1 MRILVTG
8 GLGYVGSHVC
18 IELIESGYDIV
29 VIDNLSNSSLESLK
43 RIEKLVNCKIPFFEV
58 DIRNES
64 LLTKV
69 FNQCHIDGVMHFAG
83 LKAVG
88 ESAED
93 PLNYYDNNMNGTIV
107 LCKVMESF
115 DCRLMVFSSSAT
127 VYGETNDLP
136 IKEDSPLLAVNPY
149 GQTKLMIEKLLKD
162 LSINSGW
169 SIAALRYFNPIGAHK
184 SGIIGEDPNGIPN
197 NLIPYISMV
206 AAGKLNEL
214 NIFGADYNTHDGT
227 GIRDYVHVLDLA
239 RGHVKALKV
248 IKEEENMLIVNLGTG
263 KGYSVMEVLKVFEKV
278 SGKNISF
285 KTSPRRDGDVA
296 VSYAD
301 VSLALKKLDWK
312 AEFDL
317 EQMCEDAWRWQS
329 KNPDGYS
336 R

>member
-43 RIEKLVNCKIPFFEV
+43 RIEKLVNYKIPFFEV

-69 FNQCHIDGVMHFAG
+69 FNQFHIDGVMHFAG

-127 VYGETNDLP
+127 VYGEINDLP

-169 SIAALRYFNPIGAHK
+169 RIAALRYFNPIGAHK
-184 SGIIGEDPNGIPN
+184 SGIIGEDPSGIPN

-227 GIRDYVHVLDLA
+227 GVRDYVHVQDLA

-278 SGKNISF
+278 SGKNIPF
-285 KTSPRRDGDVA
+285 KTSPRRDGDIA

-301 VSLALKKLDWK
+301 VSLAQKKLDWK